1 MMKKIKKG
9 KIRSVKD
16 IKVVVRFK
24 GQSEAVLYTNALGEK
39 FYSDSALYGDIFPVN
54 GALCE
59 YPRGGEQG
67 NESEAEFFRQAFR
80 RRNATAKIMR
90 MSNYCSSTRGMLT
103 ETLRE
108 KFAGDLFTGTG
119 GLNLPYT
126 DPAYAEF
133 EPLPFEDIYMSR
145 KKYMADSKFCSETAK
160 LNGAVEYEQEAVEV
174 RVHTEYRDREEEDCG
189 IEAEGDENPSGYV
202 EVSTTGKLIEY
213 ERHYMISYSEYY
225 LPFDENDFR
234 GNFDGQRN
242 VSVLIFKNNP
252 DVIMISYNEFNDEF
266 LTFVKNKTTVDF
278 YSDDFNEPYSGFD
291 AELYEERDVGI
302 DYLTINTGDVSTTIN
317 SDNGDLKLNY
327 TVGLF
332 SGMLGFAEY
341 SLKYQVL

>member
-24 GQSEAVLYTNALGEK
+24 GQSESVLYTNILGEQ

-59 YPRGGEQG
+59 YPRGGESG

-80 RRNATAKIMR
+80 RRSATARIMR
-90 MSNYCSSTRGMLT
+90 MSNYCSSMRGMLT
-103 ETLRE
+103 EALKE
-108 KFAGDLFTGTG
+108 NSAGDLFPGTSG
-119 GLNLPYT
+119 FNFPYV

-133 EPLPFEDIYMSR
+133 EPLPFEEIYMSR
-145 KKYMADSKFCSETAK
+145 RKYIADTKFGDEA
-160 LNGAVEYEQEAVEV
+160 NEYESDKSDV
-174 RVHTEYRDREEEDCG
+174 RVHAEYRDREEKYCG
-189 IEAEGDENPSGYV
+189 IETEGDENPSGYV

-234 GNFDGQRN
+234 SDFDGKRN

-278 YSDDFNEPYSGFD
+278 YSDDFSEPYSGFD

-302 DYLTINTGDVSTTIN
+302 DYLTINTGDVSSTIN

>member
-16 IKVVVRFK
+16 IKVLVRFK

-39 FYSDSALYGDIFPVN
+39 FYSDSALYGDVFPVN
-54 GALCE
+54 GALCGSDKE
-59 YPRGGEQG
+59 
-67 NESEAEFFRQAFR
+67 NEAEFFRQAFR
-80 RRNATAKIMR
+80 RRSATAKIMR
-90 MSNYCSSTRGMLT
+90 MSSYCASMRGMLT

-108 KFAGDLFTGTG
+108 KSAGDLFPGTVAR
-119 GLNLPYT
+119 NLPYT

-133 EPLPFEDIYMSR
+133 EPLPLEEMYISR
-145 KKYMADSKFCSETAK
+145 KKNIPDTTCPE
-160 LNGAVEYEQEAVEV
+160 EYEKDNDVK
-174 RVHTEYRDREEEDCG
+174 VHAEYRDAETEDDG
-189 IEAEGDENPSGYV
+189 AEAGGDETLSGYV

-213 ERHYMISYSEYY
+213 ERHYMISYIEYY
-225 LPFDENDFR
+225 KPFNENDFR
-234 GNFDGQRN
+234 GNFDGKRN

-252 DVIMISYNEFNDEF
+252 DVIMISYNEFSEEF

-278 YSDDFNEPYSGFD
+278 YADDFNEPYSGFD
-291 AELYEERDVGI
+291 EEFYEDHDVGI
-302 DYLTINTGDVSTTIN
+302 DYLTINTGDVSSTIN